1 MNKLGIIGVSLVAAA
16 SMGGGMLLTGAA
28 SASSTSEIGPVQA
41 DPASDAPGQCVYTD
55 SAMADTP
62 EGEIAIADV
71 GEPVASFEMDPG
83 STWQSVSIDADGNIT
98 TEQGTDAEMPTVGDT
113 DAIHSARSLS
123 DSSSGAGIIVI
134 PESDIHVG
142 GPCNP

>member
-41 DPASDAPGQCVYTD
+41 DPASAAPGQCVRTD
-55 SAMADTP
+55 SAMAEMP
-62 EGEIAIADV
+62 EGGIAIADV

-83 STWQSVSIDADGNIT
+83 STWHSVSIDADGNIT
-98 TEQGTDAEMPTVGDT
+98 TERGTDSDMPTAGDAT
-113 DAIHSARSLS
+113 HSASAFS
-123 DSSSGAGIIVI
+123 DSSNGTGMIVI